1 MKEGIFAFLALLA
14 VIGIFYYFLVIKK
27 EGEEDED

>member
-14 VIGIFYYFLVIKK
+14 TLGVVYYMIVVR
-27 EGEEDED
+27 GEDDDEN

>member
-14 VIGIFYYFLVIKK
+14 TLGAVYYMIVVR
-27 EGEEDED
+27 GEDDDEN

>member
-14 VIGIFYYFLVIKK
+14 VISVFYYFLVVKK
-27 EGEEDED
+27 EGEDED